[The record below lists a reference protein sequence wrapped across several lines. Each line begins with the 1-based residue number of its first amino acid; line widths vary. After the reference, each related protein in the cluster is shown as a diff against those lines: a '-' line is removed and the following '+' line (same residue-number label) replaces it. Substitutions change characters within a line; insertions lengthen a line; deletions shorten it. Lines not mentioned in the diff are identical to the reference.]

1 MNETIDTKKYVGSA
15 ATKRHSNHKSDF
27 NISSKRKT
35 TKLSVYVREP
45 KDKNVQPTIKFQIK
59 EHAKSYHPA
68 ADRCLLCL
76 TEKLRIMQVPPDI
89 YLNHRTELL
98 AKCRHRN
105 KYLLSNCL

>member
-1 MNETIDTKKYVGSA
+1 MYISTFK
-15 ATKRHSNHKSDF
+15 KRHSNHKSDF
-27 NISSKRKT
+27 KISSRRKA
-35 TKLSVYVREP
+35 TKLSGYIWEL

-68 ADRCLLCL
+68 AGRCLLCL

-89 YLNHRTELL
+89 YLNQRTELL